1 VDELRHNRW
10 LYEAGTV
17 VAFVL
22 LFMTVVARLG
32 G

>member
-1 VDELRHNRW
+1 MLGHHRW
-10 LYEAGTV
+10 VCEAGTA